1 MNNCGTG
8 AEKVCSFVSAR
19 FFAYALN
26 DKENFGLFHIVM
38 LSMQSG
44 ATSLQGVR
52 SVCIH
57 VATPLKKAKPQ
68 VSMRKH
74 SSCE

>member
-8 AEKVCSFVSAR
+8 AKQNYRFASTR

-38 LSMQSG
+38 LSLPKHLADRRIF
-44 ATSLQGVR
+44 ATLD
-52 SVCIH
+52 
-57 VATPLKKAKPQ
+57 
-68 VSMRKH
+68 
-74 SSCE
+74 SSTTLRMTRII